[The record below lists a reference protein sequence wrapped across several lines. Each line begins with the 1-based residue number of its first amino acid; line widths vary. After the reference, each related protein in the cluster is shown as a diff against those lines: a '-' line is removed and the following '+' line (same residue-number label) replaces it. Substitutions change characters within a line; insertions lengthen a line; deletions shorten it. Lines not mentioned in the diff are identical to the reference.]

1 MMAGALDTEL
11 AQMLLHVLDTELAS
25 VRGTEEYY
33 LQALDALDSVAEHMD
48 ALRVA
53 HNDEVED
60 GSE

>member
-1 MMAGALDTEL
+1 MAGALDTEL